1 MENNEGKIFEVPKW
15 EYKKIRLGSDNTE
28 LAELGKKG
36 WEAVGVDP
44 QNGVNDLIVR
54 RRQGMENNEGKIFEV
69 PKWEYKKIRLGS
81 DNTELAELGKKGWEA
96 VGVDPH
102 NGVYDLLLKR
112 QIGTVRLME
121 VSREQTPPAQ
131 NRGGGNG
138 YDGY

>member
-81 DNTELAELGKKGWEA
+81 DNTEPAELDKKGWEA

-112 QIGTVRLME
+112 QI
-121 VSREQTPPAQ
+121 
-131 NRGGGNG
+131 
-138 YDGY
+138 D

>member
-15 EYKKIRLGSDNTE
+15 EYKKIPLDTENDYKE

-36 WEAVGVDP
+36 WDAVGFPTVDS
-44 QNGVNDLIVR
+44 
-54 RRQGMENNEGKIFEV
+54 
-69 PKWEYKKIRLGS
+69 GS
-81 DNTELAELGKKGWEA
+81 HGRTPN
-96 VGVDPH
+96 
-102 NGVYDLLLKR
+102 LLLKR

-121 VSREQTPPAQ
+121 VPREQTPSAQ

>member
-36 WEAVGVDP
+36 WEA
-44 QNGVNDLIVR
+44 I
-54 RRQGMENNEGKIFEV
+54 
-69 PKWEYKKIRLGS
+69 
-81 DNTELAELGKKGWEA
+81 
-96 VGVDPH
+96 GVDPH
-102 NGVYDLLLKR
+102 NGVNDLLLKR

-121 VSREQTPPAQ
+121 VPREQTPPAQ

>member
-1 MENNEGKIFEVPKW
+1 
-15 EYKKIRLGSDNTE
+15 
-28 LAELGKKG
+28 
-36 WEAVGVDP
+36 
-44 QNGVNDLIVR
+44 
-54 RRQGMENNEGKIFEV
+54 MENNEGKIFEV

-121 VSREQTPPAQ
+121 VSKEQSPSQ
-131 NRGGGNG
+131 NRD
-138 YDGY
+138 DGYSR

>member
-28 LAELGKKG
+28 LAELGKK
-36 WEAVGVDP
+36 D
-44 QNGVNDLIVR
+44 
-54 RRQGMENNEGKIFEV
+54 
-69 PKWEYKKIRLGS
+69 
-81 DNTELAELGKKGWEA
+81 WEA

-121 VSREQTPPAQ
+121 VYREQTPPAQ
-131 NRGGGNG
+131 NRGCGNG

>member
-28 LAELGKKG
+28 LAELGKKD
-36 WEAVGVDP
+36 WEG
-44 QNGVNDLIVR
+44 
-54 RRQGMENNEGKIFEV
+54 
-69 PKWEYKKIRLGS
+69 
-81 DNTELAELGKKGWEA
+81 

-102 NGVYDLLLKR
+102 NGVNDLLLKR